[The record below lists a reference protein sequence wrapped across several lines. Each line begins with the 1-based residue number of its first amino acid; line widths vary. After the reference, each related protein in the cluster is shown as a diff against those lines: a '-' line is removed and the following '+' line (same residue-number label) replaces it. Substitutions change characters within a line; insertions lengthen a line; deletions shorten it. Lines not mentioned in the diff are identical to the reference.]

1 MHFCYVAGR
10 DSIEIAM
17 CDSGW
22 SQNFKLYEE
31 SSQSSENIIIYSY
44 LYDQT
49 NQLSSNLFLQN
60 DVDRPNLRLK
70 RTHYIPGNVLLVLY
84 TLK

>member
-10 DSIEIAM
+10 DSIEIAP
-17 CDSGW
+17 CDNGW
-22 SQNFKLYEE
+22 SQNFILYEE
-31 SSQSSENIIIYSY
+31 SSESSENIIIYNY
-44 LYDQT
+44 VYDQT

-70 RTHYIPGNVLLVLY
+70 RTHYIPGNVFHVPY
-84 TLK
+84 TVQ